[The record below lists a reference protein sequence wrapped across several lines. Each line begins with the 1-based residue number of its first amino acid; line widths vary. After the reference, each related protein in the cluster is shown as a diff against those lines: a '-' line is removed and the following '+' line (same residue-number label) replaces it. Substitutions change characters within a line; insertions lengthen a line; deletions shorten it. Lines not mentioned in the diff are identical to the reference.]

1 MIEIGITQQLD
12 VVKIVDFGVY
22 LDGGPYGE
30 ILLPKR
36 YISTELK
43 EGDSV
48 EVFIYFDS
56 EDRIIATTEKPYV
69 AVGECAF
76 LKVVQVSEHG
86 AFLDWGLSKDLFV
99 PFREQTIRMQEGK
112 SYCVRV
118 YVDDKTQR
126 IAASAKIDSYF
137 ADYFPPY
144 KEGQE
149 VDILIHSQTDLGFKA
164 IVEDAFW
171 GLIYQNEIF
180 ESIAPGDVRTAFIKK
195 VREDGKIDLIL
206 QKTGFAK
213 TVDTQSFVLQK
224 LIDNNGFLPFN
235 DKSSPEQIQQE
246 FSMSK
251 KNFKMAIGMLFKQ
264 RKIAILKDGIRVI
277 TN

>member
-144 KEGQE
+144 KEWQE
-149 VDILIHSQTDLGFKA
+149 VDILIHSQTDLGYKA